1 MDERDWQLLDKQ
13 MRNLALPPR
22 KNKLT
27 ILILTGGF
35 LAGIAAGSLLFEAQ
49 QSAPTAAADGK
60 TALDFF
66 LHGGRNPM
74 Q

>member
-13 MRNLALPPR
+13 MRNLTLPPR
-22 KNKLT
+22 KNELT
-27 ILILTGGF
+27 ILILAGGF

-60 TALDFF
+60 TALAFF
-66 LHGGRNPM
+66 LHGSRNPM